1 MFTLRRRN
9 NGKSL
14 VIVSTDK
21 DAPRSNSGLSR
32 MADATLSPPVR
43 KNQAVKTSKGFV
55 VITKQ
60 AFDYAMWAPAS
71 APKLVCKAAGSR
83 ARAYWL
89 VAKLDFADAVSA
101 IKKRFTSKGGK

>member
-1 MFTLRRRN
+1 MFTLNRRN
-9 NGKSL
+9 NGAYL
-14 VIVSTDK
+14 AIVPTAM
-21 DAPRSNSGLSR
+21 DAERTRSGAR
-32 MADATLSPPVR
+32 KAAAVLSPPVR
-43 KNQAVKTSKGFV
+43 KNQAVKTPEGFV

-71 APKLVCKAAGSR
+71 APKLVCSKVTGR

-101 IKKRFTSKGGK
+101 IKKRFTVKGAK